1 MWDGLQPVRK
11 DSTHRRNHDLTVKTE
26 VAWICMLDRRSYRR
40 HLPHYQ
46 NGNRIYL
53 ITFVTLHRQTL
64 RPEAREIVLNE
75 IGRLT
80 NVSLLCMQRSW
91 CRITSTSSF
100 NLFGM
105 TPASHSH
112 FQWFSECSRDDPRD
126 ALIFCRNDRG
136 ASGLMNR
143 TITSSVRARA
153 LRKKSNTCYRIPF
166 DEESFE
172 NPMITSGSGDG
183 GSKADGLKPVPH

>member
-75 IGRLT
+75 IGRLHERFAFVHAAVVMPDHVHIILQPLWDDT
-80 NVSLLCMQRSW
+80 GVTQPLPVILRMLKGRSARRINLLQERQGSIWLDESHDHQLRTSESLTEKIEYVLQNPVR
-91 CRITSTSSF
+91 RGIVQK
-100 NLFGM
+100 
-105 TPASHSH
+105 P
-112 FQWFSECSRDDPRD
+112 DDYEWIWRWW
-126 ALIFCRNDRG
+126 IERR
-136 ASGLMNR
+136 
-143 TITSSVRARA
+143 RAEARP
-153 LRKKSNTCYRIPF
+153 T
-166 DEESFE
+166 
-172 NPMITSGSGDG
+172 
-183 GSKADGLKPVPH
+183 